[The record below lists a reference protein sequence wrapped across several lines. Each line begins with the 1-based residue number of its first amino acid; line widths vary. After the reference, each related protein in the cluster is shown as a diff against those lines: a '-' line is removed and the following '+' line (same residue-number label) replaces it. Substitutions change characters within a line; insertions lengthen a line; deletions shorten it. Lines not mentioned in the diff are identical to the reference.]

1 MQEALAQGIEVDWMV
16 FATSSGGTQAG
27 LVLGQ
32 RVFGYRGTL
41 LGISIDEPASA
52 LKSQVAALASDA
64 SAALGGP
71 LAFDTADVHV
81 EDRYCGPGY
90 GVLTDLERK
99 AIRLFARTE
108 GILLDPVYTG
118 RAAGGLMDLIHGGF
132 FPRDS
137 RILFWHTGGQPA
149 LFAEPYRS
157 ALSETRI
164 AHESGAG

>member
-1 MQEALAQGIEVDWMV
+1 MV

-32 RVFGYRGTL
+32 RIFGYRGTL

-52 LKSQVAALASDA
+52 LTSQVAALASDA
-64 SAALGGP
+64 SATLGPRIDFG
-71 LAFDTADVHV
+71 AEEVHV
-81 EDRYCGPGY
+81 EDGYCGPGY
-90 GVLTDLERK
+90 GVLTDLERE
-99 AIRLFARTE
+99 AIRVFARTE

-118 RAAGGLMDLIHGGF
+118 RAAGGLLDLIRRGV
-132 FPRDS
+132 FPSDG

-157 ALSETRI
+157 ELM
-164 AHESGAG
+164 